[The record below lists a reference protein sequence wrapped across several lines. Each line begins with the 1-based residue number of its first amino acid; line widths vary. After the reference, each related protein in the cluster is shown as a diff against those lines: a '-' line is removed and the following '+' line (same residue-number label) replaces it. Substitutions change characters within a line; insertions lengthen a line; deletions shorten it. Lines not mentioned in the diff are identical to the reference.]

1 MNERNLDR
9 IDRYLRKEMSP
20 EESLNFEQEALNDSE
35 LLEEIDLSYR
45 VKRSLADRQQK
56 LYVTSQWANRQLNRI
71 IRFSS
76 ITSVAAMLLIGLYIW
91 NPLEDVQK
99 EEPLLA
105 LVENTSVESIQL
117 ESDQMLRSVK
127 KSIEE
132 GQEEKAIA
140 KVNQLEQMRVIPTLD
155 DVSAG
160 HFTTNGLLSN
170 EKKDTLTLYENAYE
184 LHWLKIC
191 ALVKLGAKEEAKG
204 RLLSF
209 ILLKGKYQHKADSLL
224 KVLNKEQ

>member
-1 MNERNLDR
+1 MDERYLDR

-45 VKRSLADRQQK
+45 VKRSLTDRQQK
-56 LYVTSQWANRQLNRI
+56 LYVTAKWGNRQRNRV

-76 ITSVAAMLLIGLYIW
+76 ITSIAAMLLIGLYIW
-91 NPLEDVQK
+91 NPSEDVQK
-99 EEPLLA
+99 EKSLLA
-105 LVENTSVESIQL
+105 IVENTPIETVQIQS
-117 ESDQMLRSVK
+117 EQMIRSVK

-132 GQEEKAIA
+132 GREEKAIE
-140 KVNQLEQMRVIPTLD
+140 KVEQLEQMRVIPTLD
-155 DVSAG
+155 DVAAG
-160 HFTTNGLLSN
+160 RFTTSNLLSYERN
-170 EKKDTLTLYENAYE
+170 DTLRLCENAYE

-191 ALVKLGAKEEAKG
+191 ALVKLGNKEEAKE
-204 RLLSF
+204 RLSSF

-224 KVLNKEQ
+224 QMLNK